1 MTKPSL
7 LCSNGQQTIE
17 ARFFS
22 PRPARLWWRSVCER
36 TGRSNRTVFQRRAQ
50 TNRHARTVKSSGRV
64 RRDLKSFAAH
74 RPDSRGNIVE
84 RVLSLDAHVHYQTKP
99 SLLFSNGQQTI
110 EARFFS
116 PRPAR
121 LWWRSVCERTGRSNR
136 TVFNGALKRTTHRA
150 PSPPSE
156 CGVISNKLSIT
167 SPTNWW
173 TLALAEDG
181 GGLATLG

>member
-1 MTKPSL
+1 M
-7 LCSNGQQTIE
+7 
-17 ARFFS
+17 
-22 PRPARLWWRSVCER
+22 
-36 TGRSNRTVFQRRAQ
+36 
-50 TNRHARTVKSSGRV
+50 
-64 RRDLKSFAAH
+64 
-74 RPDSRGNIVE
+74 E

-99 SLLFSNGQQTI
+99 SLLCSNRQQTV

-167 SPTNWW
+167 AW
-173 TLALAEDG
+173 
-181 GGLATLG
+181 